1 MPLLLPEGSQL
12 RNRYQIFKV
21 LDASP
26 LRNIYMVQ
34 DLHLRGNTW
43 VAKQMLPV
51 GTDGVNM
58 AAVRRRFE
66 QEARALSALDHP
78 AIPKLLDYFF
88 KDRCFYLI
96 REYIPG
102 TDLRTLLAFEGGNFS
117 EADALRLT
125 QPIAELFGFLMRKKA
140 GPAIFREL
148 ALDSLIITPDGR
160 IKLVDLGFTRLFGKA
175 NTLGPV
181 DYASPEQFSG
191 EATDGRTLVYNL
203 GAILYHLISGFNP
216 GESPFNLE
224 PLDFWAPDTTATTL
238 KIVEKSLQH
247 KQSDRYSSPEELV
260 KNIKKA
266 RTSLQKGR
274 GSARRRRNDSET
286 QALDAPPPL
295 SAWLA
300 VALVLLFLGVGSY
313 AVYEVLTK
321 GIGG

>member
-26 LRNIYMVQ
+26 LRNIYLVQ

-51 GTDGVNM
+51 GAESVNSQ
-58 AAVRRRFE
+58 AIRRRYE
-66 QEARALSALDHP
+66 QEARALSSLEHP
-78 AIPKLLDYFF
+78 AIPRLLDYFF
-88 KDRCFYLI
+88 IDQCFYLI
-96 REYIPG
+96 REYVPG

-125 QPIAELFGFLMRKKA
+125 QPIAELLGFLLKKKA
-140 GPAIFREL
+140 GLAIFREL
-148 ALDSLIITPDGR
+148 SLSSLIITPQGE
-160 IKLVDLGFTRLFGKA
+160 IKLVDLGFSRLFGKA

-191 EATDGRTLVYNL
+191 ETADGRTLVYNL
-203 GAILYHLISGFNP
+203 GAILYHLVSGFNP

-224 PLDFWAPDTTATTL
+224 PLDFWAPETSPATI
-238 KIVEKSLQH
+238 KIVEKALQH
-247 KQSDRYSSPEELV
+247 KPDNRFASPEEMV
-260 KNIKKA
+260 KHIKKA
-266 RTSLQKGR
+266 RVAVQR
-274 GSARRRRNDSET
+274 GKAQGKKRESST
-286 QALDAPPPL
+286 QPLEGAVPL

-300 VALVLLFLGVGSY
+300 AALTLLFLGIGSY
-313 AVYEVLTK
+313 AIYEVLFQ